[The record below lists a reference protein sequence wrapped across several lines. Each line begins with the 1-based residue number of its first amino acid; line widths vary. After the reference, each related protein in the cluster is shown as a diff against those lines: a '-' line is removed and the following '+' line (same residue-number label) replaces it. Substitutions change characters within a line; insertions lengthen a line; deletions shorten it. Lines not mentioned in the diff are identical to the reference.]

1 MTLHSC
7 FFFLVIHIPRNL
19 LYSRYI
25 MLSVVYNFKMKPKK

>member
-19 LYSRYI
+19 L
-25 MLSVVYNFKMKPKK
+25 